1 MRLSRKS
8 TLIAIGGCL
17 LFSALTVTG
26 FIYAGT
32 FLIAETPPGKADAG
46 FVLAGDFT
54 RASYAADLY
63 QEGFI
68 PRIWLSRPERE
79 RSLRHLDT
87 VGVPYP
93 RQEEINRSVLLKKGV
108 PPEQIELLGNEVVST
123 IEEARALAD
132 VLNQRQDIHTVLLIT
147 SRFHVRRAEAIFKK
161 VLGARPGFAIY
172 AVGTPYDGFIA
183 DQWWTDRES
192 ARQVVLETAKWLLF
206 WIYTEF

>member
-32 FLIAETPPGKADAG
+32 FLIAERPPGKADAG

-68 PRIWLSRPERE
+68 PRI
-79 RSLRHLDT
+79 
-87 VGVPYP
+87 
-93 RQEEINRSVLLKKGV
+93 
-108 PPEQIELLGNEVVST
+108 
-123 IEEARALAD
+123 
-132 VLNQRQDIHTVLLIT
+132 
-147 SRFHVRRAEAIFKK
+147 
-161 VLGARPGFAIY
+161 
-172 AVGTPYDGFIA
+172 
-183 DQWWTDRES
+183 
-192 ARQVVLETAKWLLF
+192 
-206 WIYTEF
+206 